1 MAAKKQKAERLQIRV
16 SAQTKN
22 KWNEA
27 VSRFAGS
34 AENLLCSAL
43 DLLDVEIELS
53 HSLERKIEG
62 LVNSL
67 NATTKLML
75 VNTKETKESLTLAHS
90 RISDLEKTIDTI
102 SPMKK
107 AFEDRESQL
116 LGEIFEL
123 KEEVKLIQKVRE
135 ELIKAKAENQ
145 ALKRERLDLRK
156 QLNSQ

>member
-1 MAAKKQKAERLQIRV
+1 MADQKQKTERLQIRI
-16 SAQTKN
+16 SAQTKK
-22 KWNEA
+22 KWNET

-34 AENLLCSAL
+34 GEDLLCSAL
-43 DLLDVEIELS
+43 DLLDIEIELS
-53 HSLERKIEG
+53 HSPERKIEW

-67 NATTKLML
+67 NATTKLMF
-75 VNTKETKESLTLAHS
+75 VNARETKESLTLAQS

-102 SPMKK
+102 TPMKK

-116 LGEIFEL
+116 LGEIYEL
-123 KEEVKLIQKVRE
+123 KEEIKSTQRARE

-156 QLNSQ
+156 QLKS